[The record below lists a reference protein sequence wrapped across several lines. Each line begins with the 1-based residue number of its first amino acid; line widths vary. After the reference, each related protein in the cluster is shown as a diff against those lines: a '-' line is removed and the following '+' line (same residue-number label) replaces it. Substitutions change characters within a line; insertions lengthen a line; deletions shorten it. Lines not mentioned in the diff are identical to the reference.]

1 MGYCPNCSKEIIQI
15 DNRRPKVYCNDKC
28 RGLHWRLTKA
38 ANKIT
43 VDLKIKEK
51 VKKIPT
57 VKPVHNSDY
66 LIDLLS

>member
-1 MGYCPNCSKEIIQI
+1 MKECPYCLKDIVQI

-38 ANKIT
+38 AKNRSY
-43 VDLKIKEK
+43 LKIKEK